1 MNEKTSSQ
9 CGVKTPIVERMRKP
23 TLVDFVLIIVSIQI
37 VVNNNCPDVLPEEMK
52 RIQVLQRVQQT
63 GRKNRNRVDKS
74 KWYFNKLTT

>member
-9 CGVKTPIVERMRKP
+9 CGVKRPIVERMRKP